1 MPTQRS
7 HRLPKTLPEARREF
21 ITNRSPQILLTGL
34 ILAVALRLGVGD
46 YQWTNLIPFAA
57 VLALEPFIEWTVH
70 IYVLHAKPL
79 TIGGRRFDTIVAQD
93 HRAHHADPR
102 DLPLLFIPLRWCL
115 YLVAGLILVG
125 VFIPGWSNRSSW
137 YVAAFAMALTYE
149 WVHFLIHTDYKP
161 RTYPYRMLYNH
172 HRLHHYRNEQY
183 WFGITNTLGDHV
195 LGTAPDKNDV
205 PVSATAKNLHGGEFG
220 SRAART

>member
-34 ILAVALRLGVGD
+34 ILAVALRLVVGD

>member
-1 MPTQRS
+1 M
-7 HRLPKTLPEARREF
+7 
-21 ITNRSPQILLTGL
+21 
-34 ILAVALRLGVGD
+34 
-46 YQWTNLIPFAA
+46 
-57 VLALEPFIEWTVH
+57 
-70 IYVLHAKPL
+70 
-79 TIGGRRFDTIVAQD
+79 
-93 HRAHHADPR
+93 
-102 DLPLLFIPLRWCL
+102 
-115 YLVAGLILVG
+115 AGLVLVG

-220 SRAART
+220 SRPART

>member
-1 MPTQRS
+1 MPT
-7 HRLPKTLPEARREF
+7 
-21 ITNRSPQILLTGL
+21 
-34 ILAVALRLGVGD
+34 
-46 YQWTNLIPFAA
+46 
-57 VLALEPFIEWTVH
+57 
-70 IYVLHAKPL
+70 
-79 TIGGRRFDTIVAQD
+79 
-93 HRAHHADPR
+93 RATS
-102 DLPLLFIPLRWCL
+102 PLLFIPLRWCL